1 MVYAA
6 YRCKSVQ
13 NDRASR
19 PHVRRCPDPLQQV
32 LERPCGRDA
41 HQQDVALR
49 RPPSN
54 RTRPPRYVLG
64 ARGIIWL
71 RRIKRSDSHERRQ
84 QMPNRLGIDSRRI
97 SLDHTTRL
105 QPAHSRWTA
114 ETDSPARVANSDSV
128 ARPSAASS
136 RTRIR
141 SISSSASFMAGDYRN
156 GSAA

>member
-1 MVYAA
+1 MLPIAV
-6 YRCKSVQ
+6 KVFQ

-97 SLDHTTRL
+97 SWTTPRDS
-105 QPAHSRWTA
+105 SRRTRDWTA

-128 ARPSAASS
+128 TRPSAASS